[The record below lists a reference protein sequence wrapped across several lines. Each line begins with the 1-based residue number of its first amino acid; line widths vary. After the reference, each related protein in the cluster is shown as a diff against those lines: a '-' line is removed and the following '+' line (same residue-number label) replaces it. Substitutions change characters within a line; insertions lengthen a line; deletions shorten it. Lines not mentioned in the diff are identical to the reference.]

1 MEYLQKKCIE
11 FDTKYTQGGLNMS
24 ALINKMLNLVGF
36 DNEEELMEEEG
47 YNSKASVNQ
56 ENVRG
61 NNPFKRNQKVV
72 NLSDANQLK
81 LVVMQPNSF
90 DDAQD
95 VCDHLKE
102 KKPVVINLE
111 YADKETAR
119 RLIDFLS
126 GAVYGV
132 DGHIEKVSASI
143 FLLVPFNVDILNTS
157 KEDKTKGTF
166 PWIK

>member
-1 MEYLQKKCIE
+1 
-11 FDTKYTQGGLNMS
+11 
-24 ALINKMLNLVGF
+24 MLNLVGF
-36 DNEEELMEEEG
+36 ENEEELTEENE
-47 YNSKASVNQ
+47 
-56 ENVRG
+56 ENNFTSTKYKEQG
-61 NNPFKRNQKVV
+61 KETTNPFKKNTGKLV
-72 NLSDANQLK
+72 NLSNASQLK
-81 LVVMQPNSF
+81 LVVMQPTSF

-111 YADKETAR
+111 YADKETSR

-132 DGHIEKVSASI
+132 DGHIQKVSPTI
-143 FLLVPFNVDILNTS
+143 FLIAPFNVDILSENRD
-157 KEDKTKGTF
+157 DKNKNAAF

>member
-1 MEYLQKKCIE
+1 
-11 FDTKYTQGGLNMS
+11 MS

-36 DNEEELMEEEG
+36 DSEEELMEEEEN
-47 YNSKASVNQ
+47 NSSFASKTYDQNK
-56 ENVRG
+56 ETA
-61 NNPFKRNQKVV
+61 NPFKKNNGKLV
-72 NLSDANQLK
+72 NLSNASQLK
-81 LVVMQPNSF
+81 LVVMQPTSF

-132 DGHIEKVSASI
+132 DGHIQKVSPTI
-143 FLLVPFNVDILNTS
+143 FLIVPFNVDILSDS
-157 KEDKTKGTF
+157 KEDKNKGTF
-166 PWIK
+166 PWTK

>member
-1 MEYLQKKCIE
+1 
-11 FDTKYTQGGLNMS
+11 MS
-24 ALINKMLNLVGF
+24 ALINKMLNLVGI
-36 DNEEELMEEEG
+36 DNDGELMEEEEIG
-47 YNSKASVNQ
+47 DQYTSKIHDANR
-56 ENVRG
+56 ETA
-61 NNPFKRNQKVV
+61 NPFKKNTSGKLV
-72 NLSDANQLK
+72 NLSNANQLK
-81 LVVMQPNSF
+81 LVVMQPTSF

-132 DGHIEKVSASI
+132 DGHIQKVSPTI
-143 FLLVPFNVDILNTS
+143 FLIVPFNVDILSDS
-157 KEDKTKGTF
+157 KDDKSKGTF
-166 PWIK
+166 PWTK

>member
-1 MEYLQKKCIE
+1 
-11 FDTKYTQGGLNMS
+11 MS

-47 YNSKASVNQ
+47 YNSNTSNSNQ
-56 ENVRG
+56 ENVKG
-61 NNPFKRNQKVV
+61 NTNPFKKNSKVV

-111 YADKETAR
+111 YADKDTAR

-132 DGHIEKVSASI
+132 DGHIEKVSTSI
-143 FLLVPFNVDILNTS
+143 FLLYSS
-157 KEDKTKGTF
+157 KIFLKVGLYT
-166 PWIK
+166 PVSIK

>member
-1 MEYLQKKCIE
+1 
-11 FDTKYTQGGLNMS
+11 MS
-24 ALINKMLNLVGF
+24 AFINKMLNLVGF

-47 YNSKASVNQ
+47 YNSNTSNSTQ
-56 ENVRG
+56 ENVKG
-61 NNPFKRNQKVV
+61 NNPFKKTSKVV

-111 YADKETAR
+111 YADKDTAR

-132 DGHIEKVSASI
+132 DGHIQKVSTTI
-143 FLLVPFNVDILNTS
+143 FLIVPYNVDVLS
-157 KEDKTKGTF
+157 EGKEDRNKGAF

>member
-1 MEYLQKKCIE
+1 
-11 FDTKYTQGGLNMS
+11 MS

-47 YNSKASVNQ
+47 YNSNTSNSNQ
-56 ENVRG
+56 ENVKG
-61 NNPFKRNQKVV
+61 NTNPFKKNSKVV

-111 YADKETAR
+111 YADKDTAR

-132 DGHIEKVSASI
+132 DGHIEKVSTSI
-143 FLLVPFNVDILNTS
+143 YLLVPYNVDILNTA
-157 KEDKTKGTF
+157 KEDKNKGTF

>member
-1 MEYLQKKCIE
+1 
-11 FDTKYTQGGLNMS
+11 MS

-47 YNSKASVNQ
+47 YNSNTSNSNQ
-56 ENVRG
+56 ENVKG
-61 NNPFKRNQKVV
+61 NTNPFKKNSKVV

-111 YADKETAR
+111 YADKDTAR

-132 DGHIEKVSASI
+132 DGHIEKVSTSI
-143 FLLVPFNVDILNTS
+143 FLLVPYNVDILNTA
-157 KEDKTKGTF
+157 K
-166 PWIK
+166 

>member
-1 MEYLQKKCIE
+1 
-11 FDTKYTQGGLNMS
+11 MS

-36 DNEEELMEEEG
+36 DSEEELMEEEEN
-47 YNSKASVNQ
+47 NSSFTSKTYDQNKETV
-56 ENVRG
+56 
-61 NNPFKRNQKVV
+61 NPFKKNNGKLV
-72 NLSDANQLK
+72 NLSNASQLK
-81 LVVMQPNSF
+81 LVVMQPTSF

-132 DGHIEKVSASI
+132 DGHIQKVSPTI
-143 FLLVPFNVDILNTS
+143 FLIVPFNVDILSDS
-157 KEDKTKGTF
+157 KEDKNKGTF
-166 PWIK
+166 PWTK

>member
-1 MEYLQKKCIE
+1 
-11 FDTKYTQGGLNMS
+11 MS

-47 YNSKASVNQ
+47 YNSNTSNSNQ
-56 ENVRG
+56 ENVKG
-61 NNPFKRNQKVV
+61 NANPFKRNSKVV

-111 YADKETAR
+111 YADKDTAR

-132 DGHIEKVSASI
+132 DGHIEKVSTSI
-143 FLLVPFNVDILNTS
+143 FLLVPYNVDILNTA
-157 KEDKTKGTF
+157 KEDKNKGTF

>member
-1 MEYLQKKCIE
+1 
-11 FDTKYTQGGLNMS
+11 MS

-47 YNSKASVNQ
+47 YNSNTSNSNQ
-56 ENVRG
+56 ENVKG
-61 NNPFKRNQKVV
+61 NTNPFKKNSKVV

-111 YADKETAR
+111 YADKDTAR

-132 DGHIEKVSASI
+132 DGHIEKVSTSI
-143 FLLVPFNVDILNTS
+143 FLLVPYNVDILNTA
-157 KEDKTKGTF
+157 KEDKNKGTF

>member
-1 MEYLQKKCIE
+1 
-11 FDTKYTQGGLNMS
+11 MS

-47 YNSKASVNQ
+47 YNSNTSAAISQ
-56 ENVRG
+56 EGVKG
-61 NNPFKRNQKVV
+61 NYNPFKKNASKVV
-72 NLSDANQLK
+72 NLTDPNQLK

-111 YADKETAR
+111 YADADTAR
-119 RLIDFLS
+119 RLIDFFS

-132 DGHIEKVSASI
+132 DGHIEKVSSSI
-143 FLLVPFNVDILNTS
+143 FLLVPYNVDILNTA
-157 KEDKTKGTF
+157 KEDRSKGTF

>member
-1 MEYLQKKCIE
+1 
-11 FDTKYTQGGLNMS
+11 MS

-36 DNEEELMEEEG
+36 DSEEELMEEEETT
-47 YNSKASVNQ
+47 NSFASKNYDTNK
-56 ENVRG
+56 ETT
-61 NNPFKRNQKVV
+61 NPFKKNNNGKLV
-72 NLSDANQLK
+72 NLSNANQLK
-81 LVVMQPNSF
+81 LVVMQPTSF

-132 DGHIEKVSASI
+132 DGHIQKVSPTI
-143 FLLVPFNVDILNTS
+143 FLIVPFNVDILSDS
-157 KEDKTKGTF
+157 KEDKNKGTF
-166 PWIK
+166 PWTK

>member
-1 MEYLQKKCIE
+1 
-11 FDTKYTQGGLNMS
+11 MS

-36 DNEEELMEEEG
+36 EGEELTEEEG
-47 YNSKASVNQ
+47 YNSNASNNNEQ
-56 ENVRG
+56 ENVKG
-61 NNPFKRNQKVV
+61 TYNPFKKNSKVV
-72 NLSDANQLK
+72 NLTDPNQLK

-111 YADKETAR
+111 YADNETAR
-119 RLIDFLS
+119 RLIDFFS
-126 GAVYGV
+126 GAVYGI

-143 FLLVPFNVDILNTS
+143 FLLVPYNVDILNTA
-157 KEDKTKGTF
+157 KEDKSKSTF
-166 PWIK
+166 SWIK

>member
-1 MEYLQKKCIE
+1 
-11 FDTKYTQGGLNMS
+11 MS

-47 YNSKASVNQ
+47 YNSNTSNSTQ
-56 ENVRG
+56 ENVKG
-61 NNPFKRNQKVV
+61 NNPFKKNSKVV

-111 YADKETAR
+111 YADKDTAR

-132 DGHIEKVSASI
+132 DGHIEKVSTSI
-143 FLLVPFNVDILNTS
+143 FLLVPYNVDILNTA
-157 KEDKTKGTF
+157 KEDKNKGTF
-166 PWIK
+166 SWIK

>member
-1 MEYLQKKCIE
+1 
-11 FDTKYTQGGLNMS
+11 MS

-36 DNEEELMEEEG
+36 DSEEELMEEEENG
-47 YNSKASVNQ
+47 NFTSKIQDTNKENNSAF
-56 ENVRG
+56 RR
-61 NNPFKRNQKVV
+61 NNNGKLV
-72 NLSDANQLK
+72 NLSNASQLK
-81 LVVMQPNSF
+81 LVVMQPTSF

-132 DGHIEKVSASI
+132 DGHIQKVSPTI
-143 FLLVPFNVDILNTS
+143 FLIVPFNVDILSDS
-157 KEDKTKGTF
+157 KEDKNKGTF
-166 PWIK
+166 PWTK

>member
-1 MEYLQKKCIE
+1 
-11 FDTKYTQGGLNMS
+11 MS

-47 YNSKASVNQ
+47 YNSNTSNSNQ
-56 ENVRG
+56 ENVKG
-61 NNPFKRNQKVV
+61 NTNPFKKNSKVV

-111 YADKETAR
+111 ADQRHE
-119 RLIDFLS
+119 LHFYW
-126 GAVYGV
+126 G
-132 DGHIEKVSASI
+132 
-143 FLLVPFNVDILNTS
+143 
-157 KEDKTKGTF
+157 
-166 PWIK
+166 

>member
-1 MEYLQKKCIE
+1 
-11 FDTKYTQGGLNMS
+11 MS

-47 YNSKASVNQ
+47 YNSNTSDSAQ
-56 ENVRG
+56 ENVKG
-61 NNPFKRNQKVV
+61 NNPFKKNSKVV

-111 YADKETAR
+111 YADKDTAR

-132 DGHIEKVSASI
+132 DGHIEKVSTSI
-143 FLLVPFNVDILNTS
+143 FLLVPYNVDILNTA
-157 KEDKTKGTF
+157 KEDKNKGTF

>member
-1 MEYLQKKCIE
+1 
-11 FDTKYTQGGLNMS
+11 MS

-36 DNEEELMEEEG
+36 DSEEELMEEEEN
-47 YNSKASVNQ
+47 NSSFTSKTYDQNKETV
-56 ENVRG
+56 
-61 NNPFKRNQKVV
+61 NPFKKNNGKLV
-72 NLSDANQLK
+72 NLSNANQLK
-81 LVVMQPNSF
+81 LVVMQPTSF

-132 DGHIEKVSASI
+132 DGHIQKVSPTI
-143 FLLVPFNVDILNTS
+143 FLIVPFNVDILSDS
-157 KEDKTKGTF
+157 KEDKNKGTF
-166 PWIK
+166 PWTK

>member
-1 MEYLQKKCIE
+1 
-11 FDTKYTQGGLNMS
+11 MS
-24 ALINKMLNLVGF
+24 AFINKMLNLVGI
-36 DNEEELMEEEG
+36 DDDALMEEEEI
-47 YNSKASVNQ
+47 NSSFGS
-56 ENVRG
+56 RG
-61 NNPFKRNQKVV
+61 NEMNRAETTNPFKKNSNGKLV
-72 NLSDANQLK
+72 NLSNANQLK
-81 LVVMQPNSF
+81 LVVMQPTSF

-132 DGHIEKVSASI
+132 DGHIKKVSPTI
-143 FLLVPFNVDILNTS
+143 FLIVPFNVDILSDS
-157 KEDKTKGTF
+157 KDDKSKGTF
-166 PWIK
+166 PWVK

>member
-1 MEYLQKKCIE
+1 
-11 FDTKYTQGGLNMS
+11 MS

-36 DNEEELMEEEG
+36 DDEGLTDEEV
-47 YNSKASVNQ
+47 YNSNETLKNQ
-56 ENVRG
+56 EEQRANY
-61 NNPFKRNQKVV
+61 NPFKKNGKVV

-111 YADKETAR
+111 YADKDTAR

-132 DGHIEKVSASI
+132 DGHIQKVSSSI
-143 FLLVPFNVDILNTS
+143 FLLVPYNVDILSEGKDDRN
-157 KEDKTKGTF
+157 KGAF

>member
-1 MEYLQKKCIE
+1 
-11 FDTKYTQGGLNMS
+11 MS

-47 YNSKASVNQ
+47 YNSNTSISNQ

-61 NNPFKRNQKVV
+61 NVNPFKKNSKVV

-119 RLIDFLS
+119 RLIDFSLKAIRNLS
-126 GAVYGV
+126 RTANTTSRNSIQAIFSPTAIGV
-132 DGHIEKVSASI
+132 C
-143 FLLVPFNVDILNTS
+143 
-157 KEDKTKGTF
+157 
-166 PWIK
+166 

>member
-1 MEYLQKKCIE
+1 
-11 FDTKYTQGGLNMS
+11 MS

-47 YNSKASVNQ
+47 YNSNASINEQ
-56 ENVRG
+56 ENTKG
-61 NNPFKRNQKVV
+61 TYNPFKKNSKVV
-72 NLSDANQLK
+72 NLTDPNQLK

-111 YADKETAR
+111 YADNDTAR
-119 RLIDFLS
+119 RLIDFFS

-132 DGHIEKVSASI
+132 DGHIEKVSSSI
-143 FLLVPFNVDILNTS
+143 FLLVPYNVDILNTA
-157 KEDKTKGTF
+157 KEDRSKGTF

>member
-1 MEYLQKKCIE
+1 
-11 FDTKYTQGGLNMS
+11 MS

-36 DNEEELMEEEG
+36 DNEEELMDEEV
-47 YNSKASVNQ
+47 YNSNETQKNQ
-56 ENVRG
+56 ENLKG
-61 NNPFKRNQKVV
+61 NYNPFKKNGKVV

-81 LVVMQPNSF
+81 LVVMQPTSF

-111 YADKETAR
+111 YADKDTAR

-132 DGHIEKVSASI
+132 DGHIQKVSTTI
-143 FLLVPFNVDILNTS
+143 FLIVPYNVDVLS
-157 KEDKTKGTF
+157 EGKEDRNKGAFT
-166 PWIK
+166 WIK

>member
-1 MEYLQKKCIE
+1 
-11 FDTKYTQGGLNMS
+11 MS

-47 YNSKASVNQ
+47 YSSNTSNSNQ
-56 ENVRG
+56 ENVKG
-61 NNPFKRNQKVV
+61 NANPFKKNSKVV

-111 YADKETAR
+111 YADKDTAR

-126 GAVYGV
+126 GAVYGI
-132 DGHIEKVSASI
+132 DGHIEKVSTSI
-143 FLLVPFNVDILNTS
+143 FLLVPYNVDILNTA
-157 KEDKTKGTF
+157 KEDKNKGTF
-166 PWIK
+166 SWIK

>member
-1 MEYLQKKCIE
+1 
-11 FDTKYTQGGLNMS
+11 MS

-36 DNEEELMEEEG
+36 DSEEELMEEEE
-47 YNSKASVNQ
+47 NNSSFTSKAYDANK
-56 ENVRG
+56 ETT
-61 NNPFKRNQKVV
+61 NPFKKNNGKLV
-72 NLSDANQLK
+72 NLSNANQLK
-81 LVVMQPNSF
+81 LVVMQPTSF

-132 DGHIEKVSASI
+132 DGHIQKVSPTI
-143 FLLVPFNVDILNTS
+143 FLIVPFNVDILSDS
-157 KEDKTKGTF
+157 KDDKSKGTF

>member
-1 MEYLQKKCIE
+1 
-11 FDTKYTQGGLNMS
+11 MS

-36 DNEEELMEEEG
+36 DNEEEELMEEEG
-47 YNSKASVNQ
+47 YNSNTSAAVSQ
-56 ENVRG
+56 ENQKG
-61 NNPFKRNQKVV
+61 NYNPFKKTTSKVV
-72 NLSDANQLK
+72 NLTDPNQLK

-111 YADKETAR
+111 YADNDTAR
-119 RLIDFLS
+119 RLIDFFS

-132 DGHIEKVSASI
+132 DGHIEKVSSSI
-143 FLLVPFNVDILNTS
+143 FLLVPYNVDILNTA
-157 KEDKTKGTF
+157 KEDISKGTF

>member
-1 MEYLQKKCIE
+1 
-11 FDTKYTQGGLNMS
+11 MS

-47 YNSKASVNQ
+47 YNSNTSNSNQ
-56 ENVRG
+56 EYVKG
-61 NNPFKRNQKVV
+61 NTNPFKKNSKVV

-111 YADKETAR
+111 YADKDTAR

-132 DGHIEKVSASI
+132 DGHIEKVSTSI
-143 FLLVPFNVDILNTS
+143 FLLVPYNVDILNTA
-157 KEDKTKGTF
+157 KEDKNKGTF

>member
-1 MEYLQKKCIE
+1 
-11 FDTKYTQGGLNMS
+11 MS

-36 DNEEELMEEEG
+36 DSEEELMEEEG
-47 YNSKASVNQ
+47 YNSNTSNSNQ

-61 NNPFKRNQKVV
+61 NNNPFKKNSKVV

-111 YADKETAR
+111 YADKDTAR

-126 GAVYGV
+126 GAVYGI
-132 DGHIEKVSASI
+132 DGHIEKVSTSI
-143 FLLVPFNVDILNTS
+143 FLLVPYNVDILNTA
-157 KEDKTKGTF
+157 KEDKNKGTF
-166 PWIK
+166 SWIK

>member
-1 MEYLQKKCIE
+1 
-11 FDTKYTQGGLNMS
+11 MS

-47 YNSKASVNQ
+47 YNSNASINEQ
-56 ENVRG
+56 ENKG
-61 NNPFKRNQKVV
+61 AYNPFKKNSKVV
-72 NLSDANQLK
+72 NLVDPNQLK

-111 YADKETAR
+111 YADKDTAR
-119 RLIDFLS
+119 RLIDFFS

-143 FLLVPFNVDILNTS
+143 FLLVPYNVDILNTAKDDRS
-157 KEDKTKGTF
+157 KGTF

>member
-1 MEYLQKKCIE
+1 
-11 FDTKYTQGGLNMS
+11 MS
-24 ALINKMLNLVGF
+24 AFINKMLNLVGF

-47 YNSKASVNQ
+47 YNSNASAATVSQ
-56 ENVRG
+56 EGVKG
-61 NNPFKRNQKVV
+61 NYNPFKKSSKVV
-72 NLSDANQLK
+72 NLTDPNQLK

-111 YADKETAR
+111 YADNDTAR
-119 RLIDFLS
+119 RLIDFFS

-132 DGHIEKVSASI
+132 DGHIEKVSSSI
-143 FLLVPFNVDILNTS
+143 FLLVPYNVDILNTA
-157 KEDKTKGTF
+157 KEDRNKGTF

>member
-1 MEYLQKKCIE
+1 
-11 FDTKYTQGGLNMS
+11 MS

-36 DNEEELMEEEG
+36 DSEEELMEEEEN
-47 YNSKASVNQ
+47 NSSFTSKTYDANK
-56 ENVRG
+56 ETT
-61 NNPFKRNQKVV
+61 NPFKKNNGKLV
-72 NLSDANQLK
+72 NLSNANQLK
-81 LVVMQPNSF
+81 LVVMQPTSF

-132 DGHIEKVSASI
+132 DGHIQKVSPTI
-143 FLLVPFNVDILNTS
+143 FLIVPFNVDILSDS
-157 KEDKTKGTF
+157 KEDKNKGTF
-166 PWIK
+166 PWTK